1 MKGFF
6 SDPFS
11 DFMLNILLS
20 CSHSS
25 GIREN
30 SSAGSCWLE
39 PSSAATISGLKETV
53 LFIPQRTSEPSCLTQ
68 LVGFG
73 RHYQRKQTLIEA
85 VTPKIDRFLP
95 PCTHTHT
102 HKHAVWPPMLAP
114 IMRDMFTQSG
124 ANRPLLTPHLGLSS
138 ETTIYSAPSCSSGG
152 GTLGISQGSDISD
165 ASPPS
170 LCSTA
175 QCWQRDALLKKHY
188 TRALSTVSAWGGN
201 EKTFSS
207 WFQEYKQILASLN
220 LLLSQTFILLRDVGE
235 KDRRSQGNRYFAD

>member
-1 MKGFF
+1 
-6 SDPFS
+6 
-11 DFMLNILLS
+11 ML
-20 CSHSS
+20 C
-25 GIREN
+25 G
-30 SSAGSCWLE
+30 
-39 PSSAATISGLKETV
+39 
-53 LFIPQRTSEPSCLTQ
+53 
-68 LVGFG
+68 
-73 RHYQRKQTLIEA
+73 
-85 VTPKIDRFLP
+85 
-95 PCTHTHT
+95 
-102 HKHAVWPPMLAP
+102 PPMLAP

-188 TRALSTVSAWGGN
+188 TRALSTVSAWGEN

-235 KDRRSQGNRYFAD
+235 KDGRSQGNRYFADEKPDERFSLSPVIQRCSGFLEGMIFIGLHCTEMYCSFRNWQNIQQQ